1 VHTVQKASHVLVAW
15 KELRGVNILRSS
27 AADCRGYH
35 RMPTSA
41 CPLQSLGEDPVPS
54 MVDKHNLDEIHF
66 LAVTGYQYSE
76 GVFV

>member
-1 VHTVQKASHVLVAW
+1 
-15 KELRGVNILRSS
+15 
-27 AADCRGYH
+27 
-35 RMPTSA
+35 MPTSA